1 MSVKHYDTYSKNW
14 PVAVAGVLSF
24 GYLFI
29 GLPIHVFLAGFTYI
43 YRDEIFNGLR
53 QQDIPLA
60 LFLWITLALAMT
72 LIVFSIKKQKKN
84 IKAFT
89 QFFRESGLN
98 NPSPQ
103 NIAMNRTGWGY
114 LGLDTQKGTIFYISH
129 PETSIL
135 NFFFPRDVRVMGFG
149 MYDWKSV
156 ELEGNKLTIYTG
168 NPELPTVSITSGKAA
183 MLYEKI
189 NAMRHQQWKYEYAVP
204 GCVEH
209 QAEKIAE
216 ANGLNLVLPP
226 Q

>member
-1 MSVKHYDTYSKNW
+1 MSVKHFDTYSKNW
-14 PVAVAGVLSF
+14 PVAVTGVLSI
-24 GYLFI
+24 GYLLVV
-29 GLPIHVFLAGFTYI
+29 LPFHFAYGFWLFSMLDSPRY
-43 YRDEIFNGLR
+43 GLR
-53 QQDIPLA
+53 PQDYSQAVFVWISLA
-60 LFLWITLALAMT
+60 IAICLTCYCIY
-72 LIVFSIKKQKKN
+72 KQRRN
-84 IKAFT
+84 LKAFSN
-89 QFFRESGLN
+89 FFRESGLN
-98 NPSPQ
+98 TPSPQ

-114 LGLDTQKGTIFYISH
+114 LGLDTQKGTILYISH

-189 NAMRHQQWKYEYAVP
+189 NAIRHQQWKYEYDVP
-204 GCVEH
+204 GCVEL
-209 QAEKIAE
+209 QAKKIAE